1 MNVPRRV
8 INRLR
13 REYNLFANRAVI
25 RKLEKEIAREKIIK
39 SDGPVIVF
47 NASTRL
53 SGLSQNAGFS
63 LVTSLALRAAG
74 IPVIHFVC
82 RQGMSLCVLGT
93 DQDQPGNPPP
103 CAECTRTSYMVFSG
117 ADMVEFSYQRDDT
130 VARQILNLPLDAL
143 LAYRADEMPVGEMI
157 LPSLRWILRR
167 HHLED
172 DETTRIIA
180 REYILSACSLAKEIR
195 KLMESQ
201 HPRAVVVFNGM
212 FYPEAVI
219 KRIAKDQGIPVYSHE
234 VGMLPYTAFFTVGEA
249 TAYPVEVKDE
259 FQLTKDQ
266 DDRLDRYLAERMEG
280 NFITAGIRFWPEI
293 KKLDESFLEKASAF
307 KHIVPIF
314 TNVIFDTS
322 QGHANVIFAHM
333 FEWLDSILP
342 EMKQNRDTL
351 FVIRAHPDELREG
364 KESRETVAAWVADR
378 SVEALPNV
386 RFISSDQFISSYDL
400 INRSKFVMVYN
411 STIGLEAS
419 IMGKPV
425 LCAGKARYTSIPT
438 VFAPQSKTK
447 YRQVLRDFLGTD
459 QVDHPPEFQR
469 NARRM
474 LYRQLFCAS
483 LPFRDYLAEDGVWR
497 GYIRLRNFPLERLQ
511 PENSETIRILLAGI
525 LENKAFIMEE

>member
-1 MNVPRRV
+1 
-8 INRLR
+8 
-13 REYNLFANRAVI
+13 
-25 RKLEKEIAREKIIK
+25 
-39 SDGPVIVF
+39 
-47 NASTRL
+47 
-53 SGLSQNAGFS
+53 
-63 LVTSLALRAAG
+63 
-74 IPVIHFVC
+74 
-82 RQGMSLCVLGT
+82 
-93 DQDQPGNPPP
+93 
-103 CAECTRTSYMVFSG
+103 
-117 ADMVEFSYQRDDT
+117 
-130 VARQILNLPLDAL
+130 
-143 LAYRADEMPVGEMI
+143 
-157 LPSLRWILRR
+157 
-167 HHLED
+167 
-172 DETTRIIA
+172 
-180 REYILSACSLAKEIR
+180 
-195 KLMESQ
+195 
-201 HPRAVVVFNGM
+201 
-212 FYPEAVI
+212 
-219 KRIAKDQGIPVYSHE
+219 
-234 VGMLPYTAFFTVGEA
+234 MLPYTAFFTVGEA

-386 RFISSDQFISSYDL
+386 RFIPSDQFISSYDL

-447 YRQVLRDFLGTD
+447 YRQVLRDFLSAD

-483 LPFRDYLAEDGVWR
+483 LPFGDYLAEDGVWR
-497 GYIRLRNFPLERLQ
+497 GYIRLKNFPLERLQ
-511 PENSETIRILLAGI
+511 SENSETIRILLAGI